1 MSWISKIAFYRNIR
15 NEIPNQELAM
25 ELAETNNVAGIKEIA
40 DYLYDKN
47 SSVASDCIKVLYE
60 IGYRKPELIKDYTE
74 IFLRLLESKNN
85 RMVWGGMIALATVA
99 ELNAELI
106 GKQIELVLTTMKK
119 GTLITEVWGIK
130 TLVGVSLK
138 NKTTKEKLLPVLYDY
153 LERCRPIDFATRVET
168 ILPVISNLDEN
179 EIMERII
186 AMKTSELSDSQ
197 TKKLNTI
204 LTRYKKQAHAK
215 S

>member
-1 MSWISKIAFYRNIR
+1 MSWIRKIAFYRNIR
-15 NEIPNQELAM
+15 NEIPNQELAK

-40 DYLYDKN
+40 DYLFDKN

-60 IGYRKPELIKDYTE
+60 IGYLKPELIKDYSE

-106 GKQIELVLTTMKK
+106 GKQIELILNTMKK

-138 NKTTKEKLLPVLYDY
+138 NNKTKEKLLPVLFDY

-204 LTRYKKQAHAK
+204 LNRYKKQAHAK

>member
-186 AMKTSELSDSQ
+186 AMKTSELIDSQ